1 MLLIRY
7 SSTGVKCWSDGRQQF
22 LRRYSYNN
30 PNFDVVAKCVTS
42 RWAQHLPFTYLF
54 RWEIIL
60 LSNDTKS
67 RKGTRTSC
75 WVETWSHAHCLVC
88 PALRSSTMALAALP
102 YHEPGIVTI
111 LIQASFLI
119 VLNGINWVLDNAIY
133 CGLVGQILI
142 GVAWGT
148 PGANWLSQEVQDTV
162 MQLGYLGLILIV
174 YEGM

>member
-1 MLLIRY
+1 
-7 SSTGVKCWSDGRQQF
+7 
-22 LRRYSYNN
+22 
-30 PNFDVVAKCVTS
+30 
-42 RWAQHLPFTYLF
+42 
-54 RWEIIL
+54 
-60 LSNDTKS
+60 
-67 RKGTRTSC
+67 
-75 WVETWSHAHCLVC
+75 
-88 PALRSSTMALAALP
+88 MALAAPP

-174 YEGM
+174 YEGMYNLILIVQIADCTYQRWFVNFVCISMVKHLSLRTCGLHRHYLTHWHVICLDGIAGSHSCSSFCCWSRVVLDFIGYDFHYP

>member
-1 MLLIRY
+1 MMEG
-7 SSTGVKCWSDGRQQF
+7 SSF
-22 LRRYSYNN
+22 LGRYSYNN

-54 RWEIIL
+54 RWETVL

-67 RKGTRTSC
+67 REDTRYC
-75 WVETWSHAHCLVC
+75 VEVRSHAQLFVC
-88 PALRSSTMALAALP
+88 PVLRSSTMALAALP